1 MQLNYDLYGKHEQ
14 PVAYLATPSRIF
26 LCAINGIDIST
37 VNYEGVCNDVS
48 SITFDVSQYIETDDG
63 KMIESTAYN
72 WFSKYMK
79 IYISSL
85 GWFIM
90 DSPETHGSGTKE
102 YKSITANS
110 AQGEYGQIPLDGWKV
125 NCGTTDSLEML
136 VDGNVEEIEG
146 VEFAKQQIKFFNEKT
161 PQLSLID
168 ILVSKVPGWKIGH
181 VDNIP
186 KEYETIENG
195 EIKKKLVYLKDEI
208 GTFDISYSDVYSF
221 LTQDFEKF
229 FSCIVEFDYKNLV
242 VNFYRVENFGK
253 DTNITI
259 GYRNVQNSND
269 ITIDDEHVY
278 TKYRVSG
285 ADDLGI
291 EQVNGGNNN
300 LFYIDPFWLNNKYL
314 STPTIEK
321 YKAWFSFCEKS
332 RVEYTEMSKQWNE
345 LQDKITELYIRIP
358 TGDCD
363 PDNWHKLSDEALTAL
378 KKDYEAQKLGYEKI
392 YVDSEGNF
400 DINALNASPDANI
413 YHQIVDTILPNIKI
427 EFDNRKLPT
436 SEGEMDFIEDYET
449 TWEYYGI
456 NELEVKLASYK
467 DQANLLS
474 KSHYDLTWERYQ
486 ELSKQDPKKYPP
498 LTEDGFKDK
507 HEIYEKNA
515 YQLDEKN
522 TDSCAAALKKR
533 RDEAKTEEEKQKELG
548 KRRTELGQRMSLE
561 AWSDEKLGSFEKEE
575 LAELYHITNPTTY
588 TNENIFVS
596 SQDSLTDIV
605 TVQQQ
610 LCRVAME
617 ELMASSI
624 PQTTYATDV
633 DNIISVTGTELHART
648 LDLGNFIW
656 LGIRDDY
663 FVKLRV
669 MTISFNPFLFDN
681 NFSITFSNMIKS
693 RSKRNDFISI
703 LGSGSNLGGSG
714 ARNNYVGNLQLTD
727 DNIYQILQKILQSS
741 SFTNKVQNIVNG
753 SGGSIIGGT
762 GGNYITPG
770 TLEAEMIKCI
780 NIEAENGFFQYLQ
793 SELISAGKIVA
804 ESGDFQELK
813 AKVGNIDDLLA
824 GNVSAELGHIIKL
837 TAKNVI
843 IDEAVI
849 KELIAAQITVS
860 MLKAGTIS
868 ADKFQIKSDDGG
880 LAIVG
885 NTMQFKDQNDVVR
898 IQIGRDN
905 NNEFTFCLYDETGKG
920 VLIDSTGIK
929 ESAISDGLIKTD
941 MISDGA
947 VTENKIDKTG
957 IREWTDED
965 GSKIFDVGKM
975 YFGDEKF
982 EVSYTQISN
991 KVSALESKVG
1001 SIELMGEQI
1010 FKDKDGLISPSSIS
1024 VKAVCRNGVAVGKWY
1039 IDNVQNTE
1047 FVSED
1052 NLSITIPSSYM
1063 SQKNIITI
1071 KVEDST
1077 GNLYDLHSLY
1087 FLKSSEGTPGKDAY
1101 TIILENENVSF
1112 PVTTDNTAI
1121 SDESFT
1127 SAIAVMQGIKKRE
1140 DFTIGD
1146 IKSGN
1151 GITVSKQGSA
1161 ITLSVKKNTKIL
1173 TNSGSFKIPITIDG
1187 IVFVKTMSW
1196 CVAKQGMTGDA
1207 PVNIVVGNESQS
1219 IPCTS
1224 SGIVSAQ
1231 TLLEIPFSGY
1241 KGLDKISCTA
1251 SVGILPSGMTLGS
1264 CEGSTEKT
1272 DGKIVLNVSKW
1283 ANLGGNDILSGKI
1296 NITFTL
1302 NGRAVTKQ
1310 FTWSKVKAGETGSA
1324 RIYMLQL
1331 SDLVVKKT
1339 GDNQFTPKEI
1349 TFSSVYKD
1357 GNSASL
1363 NDYSGRFI
1371 IERSTNGVSFET
1383 VYSSASDESQKVYT
1397 IQTDDAAIRCTLCAS
1412 GSLVEQ
1418 LDFQT
1423 VPILTDA
1430 ESIIDE
1436 VEKIQTTVSEVKV
1449 NVDQLNKDITLKA
1462 SKSDI
1467 TEEINK
1473 YDKSSVQGIRDQVA
1487 DVKIDSESIKN
1498 TVKDVETKLE
1508 KKADGST
1515 VQSLSEKVSQ
1525 AIQDAEGFKQTVE
1538 KTYVAKN
1545 ELSDELKKQATFI
1558 VSLTNDNHIIP
1569 TDSTGEN
1576 GNYSGCETTISAV
1589 FGSELVTENCTFTQL
1604 PSQGITGNWNSKTFT
1619 YTVTNMTTDTGYVD
1633 ITAKYSV
1640 TISDKQ
1646 EIRSDTKR
1654 FVLSKRKDVE
1664 NTIVYTLQSSDTI
1677 IKKLTDNTFDP
1688 KTIKFSSF
1696 YREGNLSQKK
1706 YNGAFQILES
1716 DGGVFT
1722 EKYFSSVKQSEIVY
1736 TPKSDNVTKIQCV
1749 LYKELDKT
1757 DELDR
1762 YTINVISDQTVD
1774 IGCRNLI
1781 RNSKDL
1787 IFNSYGLVKI

>member
-905 NNEFTFCLYDETGKG
+905 NNEFTFCLYEETGKG

-929 ESAISDGLIKTD
+929 ESAIGDGLIKTD
-941 MISDGA
+941 MVADGA
-947 VTENKIDKTG
+947 ITENKIDKTG
-957 IREWTDED
+957 IREWTDSD

-1024 VKAVCRNGVAVGKWY
+1024 VKAVCRNGVTVGKWY

-1063 SQKNIITI
+1063 SEKNTITI

-1087 FLKSSEGTPGKDAY
+1087 FLKGSEGVPGKDAY

-1112 PVTTDNTAI
+1112 PVSIDNVAL

-1127 SAIAVMQGIKKRE
+1127 SSVIVMHGLKKRE
-1140 DFTIGD
+1140 DFTIGGV
-1146 IKSGN
+1146 ISAN
-1151 GITVSKQGSA
+1151 GVNISKQGSV
-1161 ITLSVKKNTKIL
+1161 ITLSVKGGAKVL
-1173 TNSGSFKIPITIDG
+1173 ANSGSFKIPITIDG
-1187 IVFVKTMSW
+1187 ILFTKTISW
-1196 CVAKQGMTGDA
+1196 SVSKQGMTGDS
-1207 PVNIVVGNESQS
+1207 PVNIIVGNESQS

-1241 KGLDKISCTA
+1241 KGLNKISCTA
-1251 SVGILPSGMTLGS
+1251 SVGILPSGMTLGL
-1264 CEGSTEKT
+1264 CESSTEEKY
-1272 DGKIVLNVSKW
+1272 GKIILNIAKGS
-1283 ANLGGNDILSGKI
+1283 NLGNNNILSGKVD
-1296 NITFTL
+1296 ITFTL
-1302 NGRAVTKQ
+1302 GGRSIVKQ
-1310 FTWSKVKAGETGSA
+1310 FTWTKAKAGETGSA
-1324 RIYMLQL
+1324 RIYMLQS
-1331 SDLVVKKT
+1331 SDLVVKKI
-1339 GDNQFTPKEI
+1339 GDNQFFPNEI

-1363 NDYSGRFI
+1363 NSYLGRFI

-1383 VYSSASDESQKVYT
+1383 IYSSASDESQKVYT
-1397 IQTDDAAIRCTLCAS
+1397 IQSDDAAIKCTLCAS
-1412 GSLVEQ
+1412 NSLTEQ

-1423 VPILTDA
+1423 VPVLTDA

-1473 YDKSSVQGIRDQVA
+1473 YDKSSIQGIRDQVSEI
-1487 DVKIDSESIKN
+1487 KIDSDGIKN
-1498 TVKDVETKLE
+1498 TVKDVESKLE

-1538 KTYVAKN
+1538 KTYVTK
-1545 ELSDELKKQATFI
+1545 
-1558 VSLTNDNHIIP
+1558 
-1569 TDSTGEN
+1569 TDKLGARN
-1576 GNYSGCETTISAV
+1576 
-1589 FGSELVTENCTFTQL
+1589 LL
-1604 PSQGITGNWNSKTFT
+1604 RNSKTLIYENYSFVSDPHV
-1619 YTVTNMTTDTGYVD
+1619 YLMDESENYLMDENE
-1633 ITAKYSV
+1633 KY
-1640 TISDKQ
+1640 
-1646 EIRSDTKR
+1646 
-1654 FVLSKRKDVE
+1654 L
-1664 NTIVYTLQSSDTI
+1664 
-1677 IKKLTDNTFDP
+1677 
-1688 KTIKFSSF
+1688 
-1696 YREGNLSQKK
+1696 
-1706 YNGAFQILES
+1706 
-1716 DGGVFT
+1716 T
-1722 EKYFSSVKQSEIVY
+1722 EK
-1736 TPKSDNVTKIQCV
+1736 
-1749 LYKELDKT
+1749 
-1757 DELDR
+1757 
-1762 YTINVISDQTVD
+1762 
-1774 IGCRNLI
+1774 
-1781 RNSKDL
+1781 
-1787 IFNSYGLVKI
+1787 

>member
-1 MQLNYDLYGKHEQ
+1 MHFNYDIYGKHEKT
-14 PVAYLATPSRIF
+14 VAYLATPSRVI
-26 LCAINGIDIST
+26 LCAINGIDEST
-37 VNYEGVCNDVS
+37 GSFEGVCNDVS
-48 SITFDVSQYIETDDG
+48 TISFDVNRYIETDDG
-63 KMIESTAYN
+63 KMIESNAYN
-72 WFSKYMK
+72 WLSKYMK
-79 IYISSL
+79 MYISGL

-90 DSPETHGSGTKE
+90 DSPETHGTGTKE

-136 VDGNVEEIEG
+136 VDGNVEEVEG
-146 VEFAKQQIKFFNEKT
+146 VEFAKEQIKFYNEKT
-161 PQLSLID
+161 PQLSLVN
-168 ILVSKVPGWKIGH
+168 ILVDKVPGWKVGYI
-181 VDNIP
+181 DNIP

-195 EIKKKLVYLKDEI
+195 EVKKKIVYLKDEI
-208 GTFDISYSDVYSF
+208 GTFNIDYNDVYSF
-221 LTQDFEKF
+221 ITQDFEKF

-242 VNFYRVENFGK
+242 VNFYRVENFGEE
-253 DTNITI
+253 TNVTI
-259 GYRNVQNSND
+259 GYRNVQNSHD
-269 ITIDDEHVY
+269 ITVDDENVY

-291 EQVNGGNNN
+291 EQCNGGSNT
-300 LFYIDPFWLNNKYL
+300 LFYLDPFWLNNKYL
-314 STPTIEK
+314 SNSTIEK
-321 YKAWFSFCEKS
+321 YKAWFSFCEQA
-332 RVEYTEMSKQWNE
+332 RVDYSNMSKEWNT
-345 LQDKITELYIRIP
+345 LQDKITEIYIRIP

-363 PDNWHKLSDEALTAL
+363 PDNWHSLSDTALEVL
-378 KKDYEAQKLGYEKI
+378 KKDYEAQKLGYEKL
-392 YVDSEGNF
+392 YVDEDGNF
-400 DINALNASPDANI
+400 DIDALNASPDANM
-413 YHQIVDTILPNIKI
+413 YHQIVDTILPNIQI

-436 SEGEMDFIEDYET
+436 SEGEKDYIEDYET
-449 TWEYYGI
+449 TWKYYGI
-456 NELEVKLASYK
+456 NELEVKLKSYQ
-467 DQANLLS
+467 DQAKLLA

-486 ELSKQDPKKYPP
+486 ELTKEDPEKYPA

-507 HEIYEKNA
+507 HELYEKNA
-515 YQLDEKN
+515 NQTDEN
-522 TDSCAAALKKR
+522 NSDSCAAALKER
-533 RDEAKTEEEKQKELG
+533 REEAKTEENKQKELG
-548 KRRTELGQRMSLE
+548 KKRTSLGQDMALE
-561 AWSDEKLGSFEKEE
+561 SWTCDTLGSFEKEE
-575 LAELYHITNPTTY
+575 LAELYHITNPTPY
-588 TNENIFVS
+588 TNENIFVG

-605 TVQQQ
+605 TVQTE
-610 LCRVAME
+610 LCRIAME
-617 ELMASSI
+617 ELMASSV
-624 PQTTYATDV
+624 PQTTYSTDV
-633 DNIISVTGTELHART
+633 DNLLSAIGSELHALS
-648 LDLGNFIW
+648 LDFGNFIW

-681 NFSITFSNMIKS
+681 NFSITFSNMIASKS
-693 RSKRNDFISI
+693 ARNDFVSI
-703 LGSGSNLGGSG
+703 LGTGSNLGGSG
-714 ARNNYVGNLQLTD
+714 ARNNYVGNLQITD
-727 DNIYQILQKILQSS
+727 ENIYEILQKLLQSS
-741 SFTNKVQNIVNG
+741 AFTNKVQNIVNG
-753 SGGSIIGGT
+753 SGGSIIGG
-762 GGNYITPG
+762 GNGNYITPG

-780 NIEAENGFFQYLQ
+780 NIHAENGFFQYLQ
-793 SELISAGKIVA
+793 AELISAGQIVA
-804 ESGDFQELK
+804 QSGDFKKL
-813 AKVGNIDDLLA
+813 AAYVANIDNLIS
-824 GNVSAELGHIIKL
+824 GNVSAELGHIINL
-837 TAKNVI
+837 TAQNVT

-849 KELIAAQITVS
+849 KDLIAAQITVS

-868 ADKFQIKSDDGG
+868 ADKFQIESDDGG
-880 LAIVG
+880 MAIAG
-885 NTMQFKDQNDVVR
+885 NTMQFKDKNGTVR
-898 IQIGRDN
+898 IQIGRDSN
-905 NNEFTFCLYDETGKG
+905 NNFTFCLYDETGKG

-1010 FKDKDGLISPSSIS
+1010 FKDKDGSISPSSIS

-1224 SGIVSAQ
+1224 SGIVSVQ

-1264 CEGSTEKT
+1264 CEGSTEIN
-1272 DGKIVLNVSKW
+1272 DGKIVLNVSKGS
-1283 ANLGGNDILSGKI
+1283 NLGGNDILSGKI

-1302 NGRAVTKQ
+1302 NGRAVAKQ

-1324 RIYMLQL
+1324 RIYMLQS

-1357 GNSASL
+1357 GDSAYL

-1383 VYSSASDESQKVYT
+1383 VYSSTSDESQKVYT

-1423 VPILTDA
+1423 IPILTDA

-1487 DVKIDSESIKN
+1487 EVKIDSESIKN

-1538 KTYVAKN
+1538 KTYVAK
-1545 ELSDELKKQATFI
+1545 
-1558 VSLTNDNHIIP
+1558 
-1569 TDSTGEN
+1569 TD
-1576 GNYSGCETTISAV
+1576 
-1589 FGSELVTENCTFTQL
+1589 
-1604 PSQGITGNWNSKTFT
+1604 
-1619 YTVTNMTTDTGYVD
+1619 
-1633 ITAKYSV
+1633 
-1640 TISDKQ
+1640 
-1646 EIRSDTKR
+1646 
-1654 FVLSKRKDVE
+1654 
-1664 NTIVYTLQSSDTI
+1664 
-1677 IKKLTDNTFDP
+1677 KL
-1688 KTIKFSSF
+1688 
-1696 YREGNLSQKK
+1696 
-1706 YNGAFQILES
+1706 GA
-1716 DGGVFT
+1716 
-1722 EKYFSSVKQSEIVY
+1722 
-1736 TPKSDNVTKIQCV
+1736 
-1749 LYKELDKT
+1749 
-1757 DELDR
+1757 
-1762 YTINVISDQTVD
+1762 
-1774 IGCRNLI
+1774 RNLL
-1781 RNSKDL
+1781 RNSKSIIFDNYNFITDISIYL
-1787 IFNSYGLVKI
+1787 INENNDFLVDENDNFLITN